1 LKGLTKGDRIQHAL
15 YGTGTV
21 TDVSD
26 QHTVI
31 AFDAEGV
38 RKFVSS
44 IAVFERTEVVAPAS
58 ASKSRKKAAAVAR
71 PKSR

>member
-1 LKGLTKGDRIQHAL
+1 MKGLTKGDRIQHAL

-38 RKFVSS
+38 RKFVTSL
-44 IAVFERTEVVAPAS
+44 AVFERTEVVAPAS
-58 ASKSRKKAAAVAR
+58 KSRKKAAAVGR
-71 PKSR
+71 PKAR